1 MEGPKMTILL
11 PFTKDDAALQGEVL
25 AEIARDPRFRPA
37 EIGVE
42 VDSGVV
48 TLTGTVS
55 SYPKLAAAA
64 DIAAEIAGVKG
75 VANDLTLE
83 MASAFVR
90 TDTDLVAA
98 IRETLRWDI
107 DVPDEKLEIIVR
119 NGRVVLRG
127 TVEYWYER
135 AAAVRAVERL
145 SGVVAISDQIGV
157 KPQRLADA
165 AVAAEIGEA
174 IARRTSGANRIAIE
188 VKVGV
193 VTLRGSVLTPQDRFQ
208 AEKAAWSTKGVRTV
222 INEIDVTW

>member
-1 MEGPKMTILL
+1 MTILL
-11 PFTKDDAALQGEVL
+11 PLTKDDAELQANVL

-64 DIAAEIAGVKG
+64 EIAAEIAGVKG

-83 MASAFVR
+83 MSSAFAR
-90 TDTDLVAA
+90 TDTELVAA
-98 IRETLRWDI
+98 IRETLRWDV
-107 DVPDEKLEIIVR
+107 DVPDEKVEIIVR
-119 NGRVVLRG
+119 NGRVTLKG

-135 AAAVRAVERL
+135 VAAVKAVERL
-145 SGVVAISDQIGV
+145 SGVVAVSDQVAV

-174 IARRTSGANRIAIE
+174 IARRTSGANRIAID
-188 VKVGV
+188 VKVGA
-193 VTLRGSVLTPQDRFQ
+193 VTLRGGALTPHDRFQ